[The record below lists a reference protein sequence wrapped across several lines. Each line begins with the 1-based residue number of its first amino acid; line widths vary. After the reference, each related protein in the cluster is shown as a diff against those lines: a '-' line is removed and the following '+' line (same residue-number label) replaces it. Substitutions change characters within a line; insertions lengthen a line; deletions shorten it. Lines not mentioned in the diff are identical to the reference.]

1 MQHVWS
7 SSGGDI
13 QDTGYQVSIHMR
25 VPYRMVR
32 KVVGPRAHSAEFID
46 VMQSR
51 DRELVFKVT
60 GTCDGS
66 REIVL

>member
-1 MQHVWS
+1 
-7 SSGGDI
+7 
-13 QDTGYQVSIHMR
+13 
-25 VPYRMVR
+25 
-32 KVVGPRAHSAEFID
+32 